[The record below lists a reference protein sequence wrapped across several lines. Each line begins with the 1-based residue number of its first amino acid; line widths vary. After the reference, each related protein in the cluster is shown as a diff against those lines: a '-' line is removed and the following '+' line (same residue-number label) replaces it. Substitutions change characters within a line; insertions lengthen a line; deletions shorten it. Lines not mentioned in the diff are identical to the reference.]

1 MGDRGGIII
10 ATFTSINEKYSAID
24 REFNTGSKTVVEVP
38 ARMLPIRGKD
48 GNPTGVFELVPR
60 IKKAG
65 VGSDGDLRANIV
77 YFHITDNPY
86 YGWEARRE
94 GDHRSGAERYYDLL
108 KGSPREKVLAR
119 AYGVLVTGAAQQ
131 FPLFRE
137 SVHVCRESDVP
148 RDTGKNKYGE
158 GVTTGTNYL
167 VLDPCSG
174 RNWAMIWIRVTRD
187 DRWWVYREWPSFGG
201 PWAYIRGIGDPGA
214 WALPSSTKFDGD
226 RGPAQ
231 QPFGFGLGRYK
242 QEILELEGEE
252 EIFERWID
260 SRYGASPTTQY
271 EGNTTLIEQL
281 DAIGLQFLAASG
293 KSIREGIDLINDKL
307 YYDEST
313 KVGEFSKDL
322 ARMNVPQL
330 MVSERC
336 PNVIFALKEWT
347 GKDQEQGA
355 CKDFVDLLRYALL
368 ARLNFVGEESY
379 VWRKLA

>member
-1 MGDRGGIII
+1 
-10 ATFTSINEKYSAID
+10 
-24 REFNTGSKTVVEVP
+24 
-38 ARMLPIRGKD
+38 
-48 GNPTGVFELVPR
+48 
-60 IKKAG
+60 
-65 VGSDGDLRANIV
+65 
-77 YFHITDNPY
+77 
-86 YGWEARRE
+86 
-94 GDHRSGAERYYDLL
+94 
-108 KGSPREKVLAR
+108 
-119 AYGVLVTGAAQQ
+119 
-131 FPLFRE
+131 
-137 SVHVCRESDVP
+137 
-148 RDTGKNKYGE
+148 
-158 GVTTGTNYL
+158 
-167 VLDPCSG
+167 
-174 RNWAMIWIRVTRD
+174 
-187 DRWWVYREWPSFGG
+187 
-201 PWAYIRGIGDPGA
+201 
-214 WALPSSTKFDGD
+214 
-226 RGPAQ
+226 
-231 QPFGFGLGRYK
+231 
-242 QEILELEGEE
+242 LELEGEE

-313 KVGEFSKDL
+313 KVGEFSKEL